1 MYLFN
6 KDQKLKKYNKVHDII
21 DDYMP
26 VRYECYKERKAY
38 QLNQLEKIIK
48 ILSNKARFIK
58 EQCDDVIDL
67 RRKKTD
73 VVNELLSSRN
83 YDVIDDSYKYLVSMP
98 ISSLIEENI
107 EKLTNDKKEKEKER
121 NDLLNTSIEN
131 MWIKELKELSSYYK
145 IYLIQRKSRTNGK
158 KSKKGKK
165 SK

>member
-1 MYLFN
+1 MIRHITELPIGVWSENYKEFLESLTVDDKKKKAIIKNYKDSCTDTVVDFTIKFQPNILPKLLCNKYNDNLTILEKTMKLYTIKTNNMYLFN

-67 RRKKTD
+67 EKKQM
-73 VVNELLSSRN
+73 L
-83 YDVIDDSYKYLVSMP
+83 
-98 ISSLIEENI
+98 
-107 EKLTNDKKEKEKER
+107 
-121 NDLLNTSIEN
+121 
-131 MWIKELKELSSYYK
+131 
-145 IYLIQRKSRTNGK
+145 
-158 KSKKGKK
+158 
-165 SK
+165 

>member
-1 MYLFN
+1 M
-6 KDQKLKKYNKVHDII
+6 
-21 DDYMP
+21 
-26 VRYECYKERKAY
+26 
-38 QLNQLEKIIK
+38 
-48 ILSNKARFIK
+48 LS
-58 EQCDDVIDL
+58 C
-67 RRKKTD
+67 
-73 VVNELLSSRN
+73 RN
-83 YDVIDDSYKYLVSMP
+83 YDLIDDSYKYLVSMP

-158 KSKKGKK
+158 KNKKGKK